1 MDSLAKMWKRV
12 TPALGSVF
20 KPQLDLDGS
29 IRSLYECLEELDQ
42 IRDLRKHDGWLAV
55 EKVLRA
61 KILSIDENIVQ
72 QSASPIK
79 YEKELVAGYALRTAY
94 KAVLGVVYA
103 PDETYR
109 EVSERLEQLLK
120 LQKETA
126 SLPRASELETPRV

>member
-1 MDSLAKMWKRV
+1 MDSLTKMLKRV

-29 IRSLYECLEELDQ
+29 IQALYGCLVEVEQ
-42 IRDLRKHDGWLAV
+42 IRDLQKHDGWLAI

-61 KILSIDENIVQ
+61 AILLIDEKIVQ
-72 QSASPIK
+72 NSAEPIK
-79 YEKELVAGYALRTAY
+79 HEKELVADYALRTVY

-126 SLPRASELETPRV
+126 NLPRASELEIPR